1 VIPFGD
7 LPIRQK
13 LLGAVALSVIPA
25 LVLSCVAFLAFE
37 KHHRRGAVE
46 RELLATARIVA
57 SRSAMSMRFGD
68 RKGAEAAL
76 RALTVNPRIR
86 RAVLRD
92 QRGAVFASYVQNNG
106 RRSADASPPSAAA
119 RDFGQA
125 PVEVTHVIRFEGHD
139 LGTVHLQAGMDDF
152 GRDSAA
158 FLLPMAAICAG
169 STLLILLLMFRL
181 ERVVTEPIR
190 VLSNTAL
197 DAPAGEPQRS
207 NHKAVSTPRARS
219 EFLAGISHEMRT
231 PLHAILSVAELG
243 AKRAAS
249 LTPEKATRYY
259 EMIGDGGRRL
269 LEFLNDLVDL
279 ASLEEGKRVLQ
290 FSSAPIEAVVVG
302 VVEEL
307 RPLFQSRGVRLE
319 VSPCQSTSGWID
331 RRALMQVLH
340 YVLTTAAKWSGPGGT
355 VTVAL
360 ARSERGS
367 ILSVTDHS
375 SGIVQEGREFAS
387 ESLDSGSSQNGTRGS
402 EVKLAICRQIMA
414 AHGGRIW
421 TETREGQGATVYLEI
436 PDRSSSPKDGDAQT

>member
-1 VIPFGD
+1 VIHFRD

-13 LLGAVALSVIPA
+13 LLGAVAISVIPA

-37 KHHRRGAVE
+37 KHHRRSTVE

-57 SRSAMSMRFGD
+57 SSSATSMRSGD

-76 RALTVNPRIR
+76 RALTANPGIR

-92 QRGAVFASYVQNNG
+92 QRGEVFASYVQVNG
-106 RRSADASPPSAAA
+106 ARSADASPPSAAA
-119 RDFGQA
+119 RDVGQA
-125 PVEVTHVIRFEGHD
+125 PVEVIHVIKFEGHD

-152 GRDSAA
+152 APDSAA
-158 FLLPMAAICAG
+158 FLVPMAAICAG
-169 STLLILLLMFRL
+169 SMLLVLLLMAWLGRAM
-181 ERVVTEPIR
+181 TEPIR
-190 VLSNTAL
+190 TLSNIAE
-197 DAPAGEPQRS
+197 DA
-207 NHKAVSTPRARS
+207 RAKGDTSRTRS

-259 EMIGDGGRRL
+259 EMIEEGGRRL

-279 ASLEEGKRVLQ
+279 ASLEEGKRALQ

-307 RPLFQSRGVRLE
+307 RPVFQSRGVGLE
-319 VSPCQSTSGWID
+319 VSPCQSTNGWID

-340 YVLTTAAKWSGPGGT
+340 YVLTSAAKWSGPGGT

-360 ARSERGS
+360 VRSGRGS
-367 ILSVTDHS
+367 ILSVTDHG
-375 SGIVQEGREFAS
+375 SGIVQEGRVFAS
-387 ESLDSGSSQNGTRGS
+387 ESPNSGSSPGGMGSS
-402 EVKLAICRQIMA
+402 EVKLAICRRIMA
-414 AHGGRIW
+414 AHGGKIW
-421 TETREGQGATVYLEI
+421 TETRDGRGATVHLEI
-436 PDRSSSPKDGDAQT
+436 PDRNSPP